1 MENVIDINVEKTE
14 ILKRYRVLLRICA
27 SKIKPEDK
35 ILIRKAFDIALQAHR
50 DMRRKSG
57 EPYIYHPLAV
67 AQICVAEIGLGA
79 TSVICALLH
88 DVVEDKR
95 DEYPIEYIT
104 GIFGEKVSKIVE
116 GLTKI
121 KQIFDSSSTKVTE
134 NGASH
139 ISIQAENFR
148 KILVTLSDDVRVI
161 LIKLADRLHNMRTLD
176 AMTDKAKQKKI
187 ASETTFL
194 FAPLA
199 HRLGLYAIKTELE
212 DLSLKYTEPDI
223 YKSILQRLKE
233 TENERVKFLNKF
245 KAPIVKALK
254 EQGIDFR
261 IVARPKSISSIWE
274 KMQKKEIPFD
284 EIYDI
289 YAIRIIVDTLPEDEK
304 KICWNIYSIITD
316 IYKPNPNRLRDWISI
331 PKANGYQ
338 ALHTTVM
345 SHTGNWVEVQIR
357 SSKMDDIAEKGF
369 AAHWKYKENNQNE
382 SNLDK
387 WLKRVSEL
395 LQNSDSNALDF
406 LSDFKMNLFADE
418 IFVFTPKGEMRT
430 LPIDST
436 VLDFA
441 YSIHSEIGNKCI
453 AAKLNHQLVPL
464 SQPLKSGD
472 QVEIIT
478 SSKQTPTEE
487 WLNYVKTARAKAII
501 KDFIREEKRKLIHE
515 GKSRLYEY
523 FKELKIDVN
532 DNIIYNLR
540 SYYKLNHAVDLY
552 YNVAT
557 DKIGLKEIKT
567 YYINK
572 ESKDWL
578 SYVKRTFKKN
588 KDIKNKTLAESI
600 IENLKNK
607 ETILLLG
614 DNVDRINYSFATC
627 CNPIPGDDFIAFIAP
642 NESIKIHRSSCPE
655 AIQLMTKYADRV
667 VTGKWTGKESIA
679 FLAGIKI
686 IGIDKV
692 GILKDITRIIS
703 EELNVNMSQLNI
715 KSNDGIFEG
724 TIMLYIQ
731 DTRHLNDLMN
741 NLKKVDGISK
751 VFRINRID

>member
-1 MENVIDINVEKTE
+1 MENVIDINVEKVE
-14 ILKRYRVLLRICA
+14 ILRRYRILLRLCA
-27 SKIKPEDK
+27 HKIKPEDK

-79 TSVICALLH
+79 TSVVCALLH

-95 DEYPIEYIT
+95 DEYPIEYIR
-104 GIFGEKVSKIVE
+104 GIFGEKIEKIVE

-121 KQIFDSSSTKVTE
+121 KQIFDSSSTKVSE

-187 ASETTFL
+187 ASETSFL

-212 DLSLKYTEPDI
+212 DLSLKYTEPEI
-223 YKSILQRLKE
+223 YKSILQRLKD
-233 TENERVKFLNKF
+233 TEAERIKFLNKF

-254 EQGIDFR
+254 EQEIDFR
-261 IVARPKSISSIWE
+261 IAARPKSISSIWE

-284 EIYDI
+284 EIYDL
-289 YAIRIIVDTLPEDEK
+289 YAIRIIVDTPPEDEK

-387 WLKRVSEL
+387 WLKRISEL

-406 LSDFKMNLFADE
+406 LSDFKMNLFAEE

-430 LPIDST
+430 LPLDST

-464 SQPLKSGD
+464 SQTLKSGD

-478 SSKQTPTEE
+478 SSKQTPNEE
-487 WLNYVKTARAKAII
+487 WLNYVRTARAKAVI
-501 KDFIREEKRKLIHE
+501 KDFVREEKRKLIHE
-515 GKSRLYEY
+515 GKSKLYDY
-523 FKELKIDVN
+523 FKELKIEVN
-532 DNIIYNLR
+532 DYIINNLKA
-540 SYYKLNHAVDLY
+540 YYKINHTVDLY
-552 YNVAT
+552 YDVAT

-567 YYINK
+567 YYSNK

-614 DNVDRINYSFATC
+614 DNIDRINYSFATC
-627 CNPIPGDDFIAFIAP
+627 CNPIPGDDFIAFITP

-692 GILKDITRIIS
+692 GIVNNVTRIIS
-703 EELNVNMSQLNI
+703 DELNVNMSQLNI

-731 DTRHLNDLMN
+731 DTKHLNDLMN
-741 NLKKVDGISK
+741 NLKKVDGITK
-751 VFRINRID
+751 AFRINRIN